1 MEKSARDNLVKYAN
15 SHFSD
20 DEVSVAKDFL
30 WFTAGEQELGEMT
43 KIVTNE
49 SLNDRID
56 IRINSLRLII
66 MIMYL

>member
-1 MEKSARDNLVKYAN
+1 MEKSARDNLLNYVN

-43 KIVTNE
+43 KIE
-49 SLNDRID
+49 
-56 IRINSLRLII
+56 
-66 MIMYL
+66 